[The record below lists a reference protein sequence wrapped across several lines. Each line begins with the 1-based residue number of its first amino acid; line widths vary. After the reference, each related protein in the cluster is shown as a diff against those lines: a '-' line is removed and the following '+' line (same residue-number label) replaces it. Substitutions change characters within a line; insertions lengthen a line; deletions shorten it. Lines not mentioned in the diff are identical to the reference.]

1 LITYFG
7 DTIKRV
13 EEILEYSEKE
23 KEKIDELMKI
33 VFKIDKLRES

>member
-1 LITYFG
+1 LITYFD

-33 VFKIDKLRES
+33 VFKIDKLMES